1 MPKKG
6 FFASL
11 IHYLSAGNVKDQGD
25 KESGETEEKKVCHFF
40 SIVKHEL
47 NGCKFYACL

>member
-1 MPKKG
+1 MNAEKG
-6 FFASL
+6 FFFASL

-40 SIVKHEL
+40 FLLPNTS
-47 NGCKFYACL
+47 